1 MAWQPLQSS
10 MLAAFDYDAEM
21 RVLHVRFRNGALA
34 AYQGVPA
41 DVARGL
47 SEAPSAGRYFHQNV
61 KDRFVAT

>member
-10 MLAAFDYDAEM
+10 MLAAVDYDPAM
-21 RVLHVRFRNGALA
+21 QVLNLRFVSGAVLA
-34 AYQGVPA
+34 YVGVPA

-47 SEAPSAGRYFHQNV
+47 VEAPSAGRYFHQNI